1 MNLSLKYYEQLEVIP
16 VYQSSIIFTNILFG
30 AVVFQEIKNYKW
42 YNMATLILG
51 FIICISGILVI
62 FKKTSK
68 PHGTPIIDEEEPNEL
83 DLIDSD
89 DSDEQ

>member
-1 MNLSLKYYEQLEVIP
+1 
-16 VYQSSIIFTNILFG
+16 LFG

-42 YNMATLILG
+42 YNMATLIIG

-68 PHGTPIIDEEEPNEL
+68 PHGTPIIDEDESNEL
-83 DLIDSD
+83 DQIDSD
-89 DSDEQ
+89 TDSE